1 MIVRT
6 GDLYS
11 FVCHYLIQVEANH
24 EFFRIHISFIF
35 GNHQNSYKM
44 KKKTILTLLGS
55 VLVVLFIFGWVLGSF
70 DFTRSKRVG
79 KTNFYLVENSS
90 YVVGLY
96 YQYPEIQEMFFC
108 VLGGRITDVYWNEQY
123 ILATEYAVQ
132 NDSITGYYIVKMLPP
147 VKKGVPWEKI
157 GPLSKG
163 EYEQKKQEL
172 HLNEKEMK
180 HVSF

>member
-1 MIVRT
+1 
-6 GDLYS
+6 
-11 FVCHYLIQVEANH
+11 
-24 EFFRIHISFIF
+24 
-35 GNHQNSYKM
+35 M

-79 KTNFYLVENSS
+79 KTNFYLVESS
-90 YVVGLY
+90 FDVVGLY
-96 YQYPEIQEMFFC
+96 YQYPDMKESFVGVLNAC
-108 VLGGRITDVYWNEQY
+108 VSDVYWNEQY

-163 EYEQKKQEL
+163 
-172 HLNEKEMK
+172 
-180 HVSF
+180 